1 MIRRLTLLLILLTAL
16 AGLLPLA
23 AQAKASPVGSVRYIH
38 RGLAVQPPHHR
49 AAHGKVKQKL
59 YAAYHLATT
68 RSQLASL
75 SFKDG
80 STLHINENTDLTLR
94 SPHATYVRK
103 GEVDVIDNG
112 GHHQVVTAVA
122 TVSAIGTEYDVKVI
136 VSGGKVTV
144 IVTVASG
151 TVMVT
156 SRQGTQQVTP
166 GQQVTVTSDGTI
178 SQPVSVDAASVV
190 AWTSIL
196 PAPPASS
203 SPTPTATGTSAAPT
217 PTPTSTPVPS
227 PTATPTNAP
236 PALFTYSFTGLSA
249 SWTAPSPP
257 GGIDGTTVTQ
267 ATGCG
272 TTSSAVFS
280 IVITATG
287 HNAAAPVTI
296 HPTWVFA
303 NTLQTGGHR
312 YVNNGTV
319 EGEIDLFLTMHGADT
334 SAPTVTMAPQIQ
346 GNITGYTPGTV
357 SVPVTRTP
365 VASCP

>member
-1 MIRRLTLLLILLTAL
+1 MARRIVLAILLLTAL
-16 AGLLPLA
+16 TGLMPRA
-23 AQAKASPVGSVRYIH
+23 VQAKTSPLGSVRYIH

-49 AAHGKVKQKL
+49 AARGKVKQKL

-156 SRQGTQQVTP
+156 SRQGSQEARAGEQVMVSP
-166 GQQVTVTSDGTI
+166 AGVI
-178 SQPVSVDAASVV
+178 SRPTTVDAAAVV
-190 AWTSIL
+190 AWTAPI
-196 PAPPASS
+196 PPPASS
-203 SPTPTATGTSAAPT
+203 NPTPTTTSAPIAT
-217 PTPTSTPVPS
+217 PTFAPSSTPVPLFNYTFSGLAARWTS
-227 PTATPTNAP
+227 PFQGTGDDGAT
-236 PALFTYSFTGLSA
+236 
-249 SWTAPSPP
+249 
-257 GGIDGTTVTQ
+257 ITQ

-272 TTSSAVFS
+272 TTSTAWFTMAFNIQHFGNPDSNTPATDQNFWTFS
-280 IVITATG
+280 STFPIGA
-287 HNAAAPVTI
+287 
-296 HPTWVFA
+296 
-303 NTLQTGGHR
+303 HR
-312 YVNNGTV
+312 YVDMNGAVIGAIT
-319 EGEIDLFLTMHGADT
+319 LNLTMQNPGSST
-334 SAPTVTMAPQIQ
+334 PTVTMAPQIQ
-346 GNITGYTPGTV
+346 GNIPGYTAVTA
-357 SVPVTRTP
+357 SVPVTKTPATSCP
-365 VASCP
+365 VAIPGT